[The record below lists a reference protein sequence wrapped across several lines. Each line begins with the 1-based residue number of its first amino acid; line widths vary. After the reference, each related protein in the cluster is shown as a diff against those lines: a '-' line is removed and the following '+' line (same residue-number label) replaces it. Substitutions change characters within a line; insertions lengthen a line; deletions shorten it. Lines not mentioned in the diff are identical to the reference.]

1 MENAS
6 KALLM
11 AASVLIG
18 IILIS
23 LMVIMFMNSGNV
35 SSSYDKTISQEEIS
49 VFNSNFTKYSNKS
62 LTIHEVKSIINFAK
76 ANGVNI
82 SSDTTSSTNI
92 SDTLNGATG
101 TYNNTVKER
110 KYKLVILEYDANTGK
125 ISKIQITK

>member
-49 VFNSNFTKYSNKS
+49 VFNSNFTKYVGRG
-62 LTIHEVKSIINFAK
+62 LTIHEVKSIINFAE
-76 ANGVNI
+76 ANGVEHIERVPEI
-82 SSDTTSSTNI
+82 SE
-92 SDTLNGATG
+92 TLSVGG
-101 TYNNTVKER
+101 DNTVNKR
-110 KYKLVILEYDANTGK
+110 KYKLVVLAYDTDTGK
-125 ISKIQITK
+125 ISKIQITT

>member
-49 VFNSNFTKYSNKS
+49 VFNSNFTKYVGRG
-62 LTIHEVKSIINFAK
+62 LTIHKVKSIINFAK
-76 ANGVNI
+76 ANGVNVD
-82 SSDTTSSTNI
+82 SDVTSTINI
-92 SDTLNGATG
+92 SNTLSGAGG
-101 TYNNTVKER
+101 TYENTVKER
-110 KYKLVILEYDANTGK
+110 NYKLVVLAYDTDTGK
-125 ISKIQITK
+125 ISKIQITT

>member
-49 VFNSNFTKYSNKS
+49 VFNSSFTKYVGRG

-76 ANGVNI
+76 ANGVEHIESVPEI
-82 SSDTTSSTNI
+82 SE
-92 SDTLNGATG
+92 TLSVGG
-101 TYNNTVKER
+101 DNTVNKR
-110 KYKLVILEYDANTGK
+110 KYKLVVRAYDTDTGK
-125 ISKIQITK
+125 ISKIQITT

>member
-35 SSSYDKTISQEEIS
+35 SGSYDKTISQEEIS
-49 VFNSNFTKYSNKS
+49 VFNSNFTKYVGRN
-62 LTIHEVKSIINFAK
+62 LTIHEVKSIIYFAELTK
-76 ANGVNI
+76 V
-82 SSDTTSSTNI
+82 SKDKQ
-92 SDTLNGATG
+92 LR
-101 TYNNTVKER
+101 R
-110 KYKLVILEYDANTGK
+110 KRKWMY
-125 ISKIQITK
+125 

>member
-49 VFNSNFTKYSNKS
+49 VFNSNFTKYVGRG

-76 ANGVNI
+76 ANGVKVDSDVTSTINI
-82 SSDTTSSTNI
+82 SN
-92 SDTLNGATG
+92 TLSGAGG
-101 TYNNTVKER
+101 TYENTVKER
-110 KYKLVILEYDANTGK
+110 KYKLVVLAYDTDTGK
-125 ISKIQITK
+125 ISKIQITT

>member
-49 VFNSNFTKYSNKS
+49 VFNSNFTKYVGRG
-62 LTIHEVKSIINFAK
+62 LTIHEVKSIINFAE
-76 ANGVNI
+76 ANGVEHIERVPEI
-82 SSDTTSSTNI
+82 SE
-92 SDTLNGATG
+92 TLSVGG
-101 TYNNTVKER
+101 DNTVKER
-110 KYKLVILEYDANTGK
+110 NYKLVVLAYDTDTGK
-125 ISKIQITK
+125 ISKIQITT

>member
-49 VFNSNFTKYSNKS
+49 VFNSNFTKYVGRN
-62 LTIHEVKSIINFAK
+62 LTIHEVKSIIYFAE
-76 ANGVNI
+76 ANGVKVD
-82 SSDTTSSTNI
+82 SDVTSTINRSN
-92 SDTLNGATG
+92 TLSGAG
-101 TYNNTVKER
+101 GIYENTVKER
-110 KYKLVILEYDANTGK
+110 NYKLVITNYDTDTGK
-125 ISKIQITK
+125 ISNIQITR

>member
-35 SSSYDKTISQEEIS
+35 SGSYDKTISQEEIS
-49 VFNSNFTKYSNKS
+49 VFNSNFTKYVGRN
-62 LTIHEVKSIINFAK
+62 LTIHEVKSIIYFAE
-76 ANGVNI
+76 ANGVQCSATVPEI
-82 SSDTTSSTNI
+82 SE
-92 SDTLNGATG
+92 TLSVGG
-101 TYNNTVKER
+101 DNTVNKR
-110 KYKLVILEYDANTGK
+110 KYKLVVLAYDTDTGK
-125 ISKIQITK
+125 ISEIQITR

>member
-49 VFNSNFTKYSNKS
+49 VFNSNFTKYVGRK
-62 LTIHEVKSIINFAK
+62 LTIHEVKSIIYFAE
-76 ANGVNI
+76 ANGVEHIESVPEI
-82 SSDTTSSTNI
+82 SE
-92 SDTLNGATG
+92 TLSVGG
-101 TYNNTVKER
+101 DNTVNKR
-110 KYKLVILEYDANTGK
+110 KYKLVVRDYDTDTGK
-125 ISKIQITK
+125 ISKIQITT

>member
-49 VFNSNFTKYSNKS
+49 VFNSNFTKYVGRG

-76 ANGVNI
+76 ANGVEHNI
-82 SSDTTSSTNI
+82 ESVPEI
-92 SDTLNGATG
+92 SETLSVGG
-101 TYNNTVKER
+101 DNTVNKR
-110 KYKLVILEYDANTGK
+110 KYKLVVLAYDTDTGK
-125 ISKIQITK
+125 ISKIQITT

>member
-49 VFNSNFTKYSNKS
+49 VFNSNFTKYVGRG

-76 ANGVNI
+76 ANGVKYIESVPEI
-82 SSDTTSSTNI
+82 SE
-92 SDTLNGATG
+92 TLSVGG
-101 TYNNTVKER
+101 DNTVNKR
-110 KYKLVILEYDANTGK
+110 KYKLVVLAYDTDTGK
-125 ISKIQITK
+125 ISEIQITK

>member
-35 SSSYDKTISQEEIS
+35 SGSYDKTISQEEIS
-49 VFNSNFTKYSNKS
+49 VFNSNFTKYVGRN

-76 ANGVNI
+76 ANGVQCSATVPEI
-82 SSDTTSSTNI
+82 SE
-92 SDTLNGATG
+92 TLSVGG
-101 TYNNTVKER
+101 DNTVNKR
-110 KYKLVILEYDANTGK
+110 KYKLVVLAYDTDTGK
-125 ISKIQITK
+125 ISKIQITT

>member
-11 AASVLIG
+11 AASMLIG

-23 LMVIMFMNSGNV
+23 LLVIMFRNSGNV

-49 VFNSNFTKYSNKS
+49 VFNSNFTKYVGKN

-76 ANGVNI
+76 ANGVNV
-82 SSDTTSSTNI
+82 
-92 SDTLNGATG
+92 TG
-101 TYNNTVKER
+101 TIPTIENTLSVGGDNTVNQR
-110 KYKLVILEYDANTGK
+110 IYTMTTEYDNVTGK
-125 ISKIQITK
+125 ISKIQIN

>member
-49 VFNSNFTKYSNKS
+49 VFNSNFTKYVGRN

-76 ANGVNI
+76 ANRVEYIESVPKI
-82 SSDTTSSTNI
+82 SE
-92 SDTLNGATG
+92 TLSVGG
-101 TYNNTVKER
+101 DNTVNKR
-110 KYKLVILEYDANTGK
+110 KYKLVVLAYDTDTGK
-125 ISKIQITK
+125 ISKIQITT

>member
-35 SSSYDKTISQEEIS
+35 SGSYDKTISQEEIS
-49 VFNSNFTKYSNKS
+49 VFNSNFTKYVGRN
-62 LTIHEVKSIINFAK
+62 LTIHEVKSIIYFAE
-76 ANGVNI
+76 ANGVQWSATVPEI
-82 SSDTTSSTNI
+82 SE
-92 SDTLNGATG
+92 TLSVGG
-101 TYNNTVKER
+101 DNTVNKR
-110 KYKLVILEYDANTGK
+110 KYKLVVLAYDTDTGK
-125 ISKIQITK
+125 ISEIQITR

>member
-49 VFNSNFTKYSNKS
+49 VFNSNFTKYVGRG
-62 LTIHEVKSIINFAK
+62 LTIHEVKSIIYFAE
-76 ANGVNI
+76 ANGVEHIESVPEI
-82 SSDTTSSTNI
+82 SE
-92 SDTLNGATG
+92 TLSVGG
-101 TYNNTVKER
+101 DNTVNKR
-110 KYKLVILEYDANTGK
+110 KYKLVVRAYDTDTGK
-125 ISKIQITK
+125 ISKIQITT

>member
-49 VFNSNFTKYSNKS
+49 VFNSNFTKYVGRG
-62 LTIHEVKSIINFAK
+62 LTIHEVKSIIYFAE
-76 ANGVNI
+76 ANGVEHIESVPEI
-82 SSDTTSSTNI
+82 SE
-92 SDTLNGATG
+92 TLSVGG
-101 TYNNTVKER
+101 DNTVNKR
-110 KYKLVILEYDANTGK
+110 KYKLVVLAYDTDTGK
-125 ISKIQITK
+125 ISKIQITT

>member
-49 VFNSNFTKYSNKS
+49 VFNSNFTKYVGRN
-62 LTIHEVKSIINFAK
+62 LTIHEVKSIINFAE
-76 ANGVNI
+76 ANGVQCSATVPEI
-82 SSDTTSSTNI
+82 SE
-92 SDTLNGATG
+92 TLSVGG
-101 TYNNTVKER
+101 DNTVNKR
-110 KYKLVILEYDANTGK
+110 KYKLVVLAYDTDTGK
-125 ISKIQITK
+125 ISKIQITT

>member
-49 VFNSNFTKYSNKS
+49 VFNSNFTKYVGRN
-62 LTIHEVKSIINFAK
+62 LTIHEVKSIIYFAE
-76 ANGVNI
+76 ANGVKVDSDVTSTINI
-82 SSDTTSSTNI
+82 SN
-92 SDTLNGATG
+92 TLSGAG
-101 TYNNTVKER
+101 GIYENTVKER
-110 KYKLVILEYDANTGK
+110 NYKLVITNYDTDTGK
-125 ISKIQITK
+125 ISNIQITR

>member
-49 VFNSNFTKYSNKS
+49 VFNSNFTKYVGRG

-76 ANGVNI
+76 ANGVDVV
-82 SSDTTSSTNI
+82 SDATSSIKI
-92 SDTLNGATG
+92 SDTLAEASG
-101 TYNNTVKER
+101 TYKNTVKEK
-110 KYKLVILEYDANTGK
+110 KYNLIISEYDTDTGK
-125 ISKIQITK
+125 ISKIQITT

>member
-49 VFNSNFTKYSNKS
+49 VFNSNFTKYVGRN
-62 LTIHEVKSIINFAK
+62 LTIHEVKSIINFAE
-76 ANGVNI
+76 ANGVNVD
-82 SSDTTSSTNI
+82 SDVTSTINI
-92 SDTLNGATG
+92 SNTLSGAGG
-101 TYNNTVKER
+101 TYENTVKER
-110 KYKLVILEYDANTGK
+110 NYKLVVLAYDTDTGK
-125 ISKIQITK
+125 ISKIQITT

>member
-49 VFNSNFTKYSNKS
+49 VFNSNFTKYVGRK
-62 LTIHEVKSIINFAK
+62 LTIHEVKSIIYFAE
-76 ANGVNI
+76 ANGVNVA
-82 SSDTTSSTNI
+82 SDVTSTINI
-92 SDTLNGATG
+92 SNTLSGAGG
-101 TYNNTVKER
+101 TYENTVKER
-110 KYKLVILEYDANTGK
+110 KYKLVVLAYDTDTGK
-125 ISKIQITK
+125 ISKIQITT

>member
-62 LTIHEVKSIINFAK
+62 LT
-76 ANGVNI
+76 
-82 SSDTTSSTNI
+82 SS
-92 SDTLNGATG
+92 
-101 TYNNTVKER
+101 
-110 KYKLVILEYDANTGK
+110 
-125 ISKIQITK
+125 

>member
-35 SSSYDKTISQEEIS
+35 SGSYDKTISQEEIS
-49 VFNSNFTKYSNKS
+49 VFNSNFTKYVGRN
-62 LTIHEVKSIINFAK
+62 LTIHEVKSIIYFAE
-76 ANGVNI
+76 ANGVKVDSDVTSTINI
-82 SSDTTSSTNI
+82 SN
-92 SDTLNGATG
+92 TLSGAG
-101 TYNNTVKER
+101 GIYENTVKER
-110 KYKLVILEYDANTGK
+110 KYKLVVLAYDTDTGK
-125 ISKIQITK
+125 ISKIQITT

>member
-49 VFNSNFTKYSNKS
+49 VFNSNFTKYVGRG
-62 LTIHEVKSIINFAK
+62 LTIHEVKSIIYFAE
-76 ANGVNI
+76 ANGVNVA
-82 SSDTTSSTNI
+82 SDVTSTINI
-92 SDTLNGATG
+92 SNTLSGAGG
-101 TYNNTVKER
+101 TYENTVKER
-110 KYKLVILEYDANTGK
+110 KYKLVVLAYDTDTGK
-125 ISKIQITK
+125 ISEIQITT

>member
-49 VFNSNFTKYSNKS
+49 VFNSNFTKYVGRG

-76 ANGVNI
+76 ANGVEHIERVPEI
-82 SSDTTSSTNI
+82 SE
-92 SDTLNGATG
+92 TLSVGG
-101 TYNNTVKER
+101 DNTVNKR
-110 KYKLVILEYDANTGK
+110 KYKLVVLAYDTDTGK
-125 ISKIQITK
+125 ISKIQITT